1 MSLPTQIG
9 GGTEFGIPTIY
20 GNPMAG
26 YGYYIENKLQ
36 ELDSPGE
43 WFYDTQSSTLTFEER
58 GGARRFRRNHA
69 KSSP

>member
-1 MSLPTQIG
+1 MVKHTASIPYCHQNEPRVSPTQIG
-9 GGTEFGIPTIY
+9 GGTAFGIPSIY

-43 WFYDTQSSTLTFEER
+43 WFYDALSSTSR
-58 GGARRFRRNHA
+58 GG
-69 KSSP
+69 